1 MAAERSVGNRPYLWT
16 VSDLPQ
22 GRSVP
27 FDIAPDAAAC
37 AALAADL
44 GIPGVRKLRFEGS
57 LSPEGARDWR
67 LKAHLGAT
75 VLQTCVVT
83 LEPVTTRIDENVVR
97 RFVSDLP
104 EDPQPGSETEL
115 TADETEEALG
125 REIDIWATLRE
136 ALALALPAYPRSA
149 DVAASDTVYAGP
161 GVQPMTDEDAR
172 PFAGLADLRAK
183 LDKDD

>member
-1 MAAERSVGNRPYLWT
+1 M
-16 VSDLPQ
+16 D
-22 GRSVP
+22 
-27 FDIAPDAAAC
+27 DIVKPSRRTLLTGS
-37 AALAADL
+37 LAAGPNALFLVNQENAAGYMTWDHAYT
-44 GIPGVRKLRFEGS
+44 RLR
-57 LSPEGARDWR
+57 
-67 LKAHLGAT
+67 
-75 VLQTCVVT
+75 QQ
-83 LEPVTTRIDENVVR
+83 IDQ
-97 RFVSDLP
+97 LP